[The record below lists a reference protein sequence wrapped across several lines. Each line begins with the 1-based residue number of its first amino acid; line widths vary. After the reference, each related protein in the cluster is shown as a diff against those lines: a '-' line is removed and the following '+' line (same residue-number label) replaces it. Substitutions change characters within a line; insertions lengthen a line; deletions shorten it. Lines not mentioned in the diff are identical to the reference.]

1 MPLACSHNNNYNFDY
16 MWHVNLKVFSLL
28 REENAEYKEEIE
40 EEYFVVEWGKFLFCN
55 VTDHKVAS

>member
-1 MPLACSHNNNYNFDY
+1 